1 MSRRSLILVLL
12 VSSLCL
18 FALPA
23 GAQTEAEGWSYEMW
37 NDLMSP
43 FCPGRT
49 LADCPS
55 DKAEELRQWI
65 VDQEA
70 GGRSREDVQAD
81 VFSAF
86 GDVVRQAP
94 VPTGFGLAAY
104 VIPIVLFLA
113 GGGLVGV
120 FLRRQTRETTRPA
133 TVAAVDPELQREL
146 DEEIG
151 RSGP

>member
-1 MSRRSLILVLL
+1 MPHRALIPVLL
-12 VSSLCL
+12 GVLLCVPTLATQARGEEVS
-18 FALPA
+18 
-23 GAQTEAEGWSYEMW
+23 WSYEMW

-55 DKAEELRQWI
+55 EKAEELRSWI

-70 GGRSREDVQAD
+70 VGRSAEEVHAE
-81 VFSAF
+81 VLAAF

-94 VPTGFGLAAY
+94 VPTGLGLAAY
-104 VIPIVLFLA
+104 VIPILLFLA
-113 GGGLVGV
+113 GGGLVAV
-120 FLRRQTRETTRPA
+120 FLRRQTRTSTRSAP
-133 TVAAVDPELQREL
+133 VVAVDPELQREL

-151 RSGP
+151 RSAS

>member
-70 GGRSREDVQAD
+70 GGRSPRA
-81 VFSAF
+81 SAS
-86 GDVVRQAP
+86 R
-94 VPTGFGLAAY
+94 PT
-104 VIPIVLFLA
+104 
-113 GGGLVGV
+113 
-120 FLRRQTRETTRPA
+120 
-133 TVAAVDPELQREL
+133 
-146 DEEIG
+146 
-151 RSGP
+151 